1 MTSVSGSVAG
11 AAGVAFLVAL
21 ALVPLLVRFAIGRN
35 LLDVPNARS
44 SHEIPTPRLG
54 GLAVIVGAWAAAPFM
69 SEGFL
74 FLVTATIG
82 GLVGAFDDFV
92 DLRFWMK
99 AAGQAAAAF
108 VLLFLAPPP
117 ISEAAGA
124 LWPVTLLFGVFWVV
138 AVVNAYNFMDGI
150 DGIAGG
156 VAITNALFLAAL
168 VGMSGLGVGLAAL
181 AAAVAG
187 FLMWNIS
194 PARIF
199 LGDSGSHFVG
209 FFLGAVALYTEP
221 IGGAGAAYGP
231 FLAFVV
237 AAVVFAPFLFDT
249 AFTLVRRARARKNI
263 FAAHREHIYQRI
275 TPDPA
280 KHRQV
285 SNVYFALSAFSGL
298 AALLAS
304 GGTPLGL
311 FGGLVLILGCCLF
324 MAFLPRIARERGYAS

>member
-1 MTSVSGSVAG
+1 MAVSGSVAG
-11 AAGVAFLVAL
+11 VAGLAFLVAL
-21 ALVPLLVRFAIGRN
+21 ALVPLLVRFAIGRD
-35 LLDVPNARS
+35 LLDVPNSRS

-54 GLAVIVGAWAAAPFM
+54 GLAVIAGVWAAAPLTGG
-69 SEGFL
+69 SFL
-74 FLVTATIG
+74 FLVTATLAG
-82 GLVGAFDDFV
+82 VVGLLDDFV
-92 DLRFWMK
+92 DLKFWMK
-99 AAGQAAAAF
+99 AAGQATAAF

-117 ISEAAGA
+117 ICEAAGPF
-124 LWPVTLLFGVFWVV
+124 WPITLLFGVVWIV

-156 VAITNALFLAAL
+156 TAILNALFLAAL
-168 VGMSGLGVGLAAL
+168 VGTSAGLGVGLAAL
-181 AAAVAG
+181 AAAVGG
-187 FLMWNIS
+187 FMLWNVS

-221 IGGAGAAYGP
+221 VERAGGALGP
-231 FLAFVV
+231 YLAFAV
-237 AAVVFAPFLFDT
+237 AAAVFAPFLFDT
-249 AFTLVRRARARKNI
+249 AFTLVRRAKARKNV

-285 SNVYFALSAFSGL
+285 SNVYFAFSAVAGL

-304 GGTPLGL
+304 GGAPLRLLGGGVMMLGL
-311 FGGLVLILGCCLF
+311 CLF
-324 MAFLPRIARERGYAS
+324 MALLPRIAGERDYV

>member
-1 MTSVSGSVAG
+1 M
-11 AAGVAFLVAL
+11 VAL
-21 ALVPLLVRFAIGRN
+21 ALVPLLVRFAFGRD

-54 GLAVIVGAWAAAPFM
+54 GLAVIAGVWAAGPLAGG
-69 SEGFL
+69 SFL
-74 FLVTATIG
+74 VLVTATLAG
-82 GLVGAFDDFV
+82 VVGLLDDFV
-92 DLRFWMK
+92 DLKFWMK
-99 AAGQAAAAF
+99 AAGQATASF

-117 ISEAAGA
+117 ICEAAGPF
-124 LWPVTLLFGVFWVV
+124 WPITLLFGVVWIV

-156 VAITNALFLAAL
+156 TAILNALFLAAF
-168 VGMSGLGVGLAAL
+168 VGASAGLGNGLAAL
-181 AAAVAG
+181 AAAVGG
-187 FLMWNIS
+187 FMLWNVS

-221 IGGAGAAYGP
+221 VGRAGDAFAPY
-231 FLAFVV
+231 LAFAV
-237 AAVVFAPFLFDT
+237 AAAVFAPFLFDT
-249 AFTLVRRARARKNI
+249 AFTLVRRAKARKNV

-285 SNVYFALSAFSGL
+285 SNVYFAFSAVAGL

-304 GGTPLGL
+304 GGAPLRLLGGGVMILGL
-311 FGGLVLILGCCLF
+311 CLF
-324 MAFLPRIARERGYAS
+324 MAFLPRIAGERDYV

>member
-1 MTSVSGSVAG
+1 MSGSVAG
-11 AAGVAFLVAL
+11 AVGVAFLVAL

-54 GLAVIVGAWAAAPFM
+54 GLAVIVGVWAAAPLM
-69 SEGFL
+69 SEGFV
-74 FLVTATIG
+74 FLVTATVA
-82 GLVGAFDDFV
+82 GLVGVFDDFV
-92 DLRFWMK
+92 DLKFWMK

-108 VLLFLAPPP
+108 VLLFLTPPP
-117 ISEAAGA
+117 ICEAAGH
-124 LWPVTLLFGVFWVV
+124 LWPVTLLFGVVWIV

-156 VAITNALFLAAL
+156 TAILNAIFLAAL
-168 VGMSGLGVGLAAL
+168 VGTSWIGVGLAAL
-181 AAAVAG
+181 AAAVGG
-187 FLMWNIS
+187 FMLWNIS

-221 IGGAGAAYGP
+221 VGRASGPYGP
-231 FLAFVV
+231 YLAFVI
-237 AAVVFAPFLFDT
+237 AAAVFAPFLFDT
-249 AFTLVRRARARKNI
+249 AFTLARRAAARKNI
-263 FAAHREHIYQRI
+263 FAAHREHIYQRV

-285 SNVYFALSAFSGL
+285 SNIYFAFSALSGL

-304 GGTPLGL
+304 GGTPLRL
-311 FGGLVLILGCCLF
+311 FGGGVLVLGLCLS
-324 MAFLPRIARERGYAS
+324 MVFLPRIAGERDYALRDP

>member
-1 MTSVSGSVAG
+1 MAVSGAIAG
-11 AAGVAFLVAL
+11 AAGVAFLVVL
-21 ALVPLLVRFAIGRN
+21 ALVPLLVRFAIGRD

-54 GLAVIVGAWAAAPFM
+54 GPAVIAGAWAATPLAGG
-69 SEGFL
+69 SFL
-74 FLVTATIG
+74 LLTMATLAG
-82 GLVGAFDDFV
+82 VVGLLDDFV
-92 DLRFWMK
+92 DLKFWMK
-99 AAGQAAAAF
+99 AAGQATAAF

-117 ISEAAGA
+117 ICEAAGPF
-124 LWPVTLLFGVFWVV
+124 WPITLLFGVVWIV

-156 VAITNALFLAAL
+156 TAILNALFLAAL
-168 VGMSGLGVGLAAL
+168 VGTSAGLGVGLAAL
-181 AAAVAG
+181 AAAVGG
-187 FLMWNIS
+187 FMLWNVS

-221 IGGAGAAYGP
+221 VEKAGGALGP
-231 FLAFVV
+231 FLAFAV
-237 AAVVFAPFLFDT
+237 AAAVFAPFLFDT
-249 AFTLVRRARARKNI
+249 AFTLVRRAKARKNV

-285 SNVYFALSAFSGL
+285 SNVYFAFSAVAGL

-304 GGTPLGL
+304 GGAPLRLLGGGVRILGL
-311 FGGLVLILGCCLF
+311 CLF
-324 MAFLPRIARERGYAS
+324 MAFLPRIAGERDYV

>member
-1 MTSVSGSVAG
+1 MTAVSGSVAV
-11 AAGVAFLVAL
+11 AVGVAFLVAL
-21 ALVPLLVRFAIGRN
+21 ALVPLLVRFAIGRD

-54 GLAVIVGAWAAAPFM
+54 GLAVIAGVWAAAPLAGG
-69 SEGFL
+69 SFL
-74 FLVTATIG
+74 FLTTATLAG
-82 GLVGAFDDFV
+82 VVGLLDDFV
-92 DLRFWMK
+92 DLKFWMK
-99 AAGQAAAAF
+99 AVGQATAAF

-117 ISEAAGA
+117 ICEAAGPF
-124 LWPVTLLFGVFWVV
+124 WPITLLFGVAWIV

-156 VAITNALFLAAL
+156 TAILNALFLAAL
-168 VGMSGLGVGLAAL
+168 VGATVGLGLAAL
-181 AAAVAG
+181 AAAVGG
-187 FLMWNIS
+187 FMLWNVS

-221 IGGAGAAYGP
+221 VGRAGDAYGP
-231 FLAFVV
+231 YLAFVV
-237 AAVVFAPFLFDT
+237 AAAVFAPFLFDT
-249 AFTLVRRARARKNI
+249 AFTLVRRAKARKNV

-285 SNVYFALSAFSGL
+285 SNVYFAFSAVAGF

-304 GGTPLGL
+304 DGTPLRFLGGGVIVLGL
-311 FGGLVLILGCCLF
+311 CLF
-324 MAFLPRIARERGYAS
+324 MAFLPRIADERDYV

>member
-1 MTSVSGSVAG
+1 MIAVSGPVAG

-21 ALVPLLVRFAIGRN
+21 ALVPLLVRFAIGRD

-54 GLAVIVGAWAAAPFM
+54 GLAVIAGVWAAAPLADG
-69 SEGFL
+69 S
-74 FLVTATIG
+74 FLVLVAATLAG
-82 GLVGAFDDFV
+82 VVGLLDDFV
-92 DLRFWMK
+92 DLKFWMK
-99 AAGQAAAAF
+99 AAGQATAAF

-117 ISEAAGA
+117 ICEAAGPF
-124 LWPVTLLFGVFWVV
+124 WPITLLFGVVWIV

-156 VAITNALFLAAL
+156 TAIMNALFLAAF
-168 VGMSGLGVGLAAL
+168 VGASAGLGVGLAAL
-181 AAAVAG
+181 AAAVGG
-187 FLMWNIS
+187 FMLWNVS

-221 IGGAGAAYGP
+221 VGRAGYTLGP
-231 FLAFVV
+231 FLAFAV
-237 AAVVFAPFLFDT
+237 AAAVFAPFLFDT
-249 AFTLVRRARARKNI
+249 AFTLVRRAKARKNV

-275 TPDPA
+275 APDPA

-285 SNVYFALSAFSGL
+285 SNVYFAFSAVAGL

-304 GGTPLGL
+304 GGAPLRLLGGGVMILGL
-311 FGGLVLILGCCLF
+311 CLF
-324 MAFLPRIARERGYAS
+324 MAFLPRIAGEREYV

>member
-1 MTSVSGSVAG
+1 MTAVSGTVAS

-21 ALVPLLVRFAIGRN
+21 ALVPLLVRFAIGRD

-54 GLAVIVGAWAAAPFM
+54 GLAVIAGVWAAAPLAGG
-69 SEGFL
+69 SFL
-74 FLVTATIG
+74 FLAAATLAG
-82 GLVGAFDDFV
+82 VVGLLDDFV
-92 DLRFWMK
+92 DLKFWMK
-99 AAGQAAAAF
+99 AAGQATAAF
-108 VLLFLAPPP
+108 ILLFLAPPP
-117 ISEAAGA
+117 ICEAAGPF
-124 LWPVTLLFGVFWVV
+124 WPITLLFGVVWIA

-156 VAITNALFLAAL
+156 TGILNALFLAAL
-168 VGMSGLGVGLAAL
+168 VGATAGLGVGLAAL
-181 AAAVAG
+181 AAAVGG
-187 FLMWNIS
+187 FMLWNVS

-221 IGGAGAAYGP
+221 VGRVGDAFGP
-231 FLAFVV
+231 YLAFAV
-237 AAVVFAPFLFDT
+237 AVAVFAPFLFDT
-249 AFTLVRRARARKNI
+249 AFTLVRRANARKNV

-285 SNVYFALSAFSGL
+285 SNVYFAFSAVAGL

-304 GGTPLGL
+304 GGTPLRL
-311 FGGLVLILGCCLF
+311 LGGGVIILGLCLF
-324 MAFLPRIARERGYAS
+324 MAFLPRIAGERDYV

>member
-1 MTSVSGSVAG
+1 
-11 AAGVAFLVAL
+11 VAFLVAL
-21 ALVPLLVRFAIGRN
+21 AFVPLLVRFAIGRD

-54 GLAVIVGAWAAAPFM
+54 GLAVIAGVWAAAPLAGG
-69 SEGFL
+69 SFL
-74 FLVTATIG
+74 FLATATLAG
-82 GLVGAFDDFV
+82 VVGLLDDFV
-92 DLRFWMK
+92 DLNFWMK

-108 VLLFLAPPP
+108 VLLFLTPPP
-117 ISEAAGA
+117 ICEAAGPF
-124 LWPVTLLFGVFWVV
+124 WPITLLFGVVWIV

-156 VAITNALFLAAL
+156 TAILNALFLAAF
-168 VGMSGLGVGLAAL
+168 VGASAGLGVGLAAL
-181 AAAVAG
+181 AAAVGG
-187 FLMWNIS
+187 FMLWNVS

-221 IGGAGAAYGP
+221 VGGAGGTFGP
-231 FLAFVV
+231 YLAFAV

-249 AFTLVRRARARKNI
+249 AFTLVRRAKARKNV

-285 SNVYFALSAFSGL
+285 SNVYFAFSAVAGL

-304 GGTPLGL
+304 DGTPLRLVG
-311 FGGLVLILGCCLF
+311 GGLTILGLCLF
-324 MAFLPRIARERGYAS
+324 MAFLPRIAGEGDCV

>member
-1 MTSVSGSVAG
+1 M
-11 AAGVAFLVAL
+11 VAL
-21 ALVPLLVRFAIGRN
+21 ALVPLLVRFAIGRD
-35 LLDVPNARS
+35 LLDVPNSRS

-54 GLAVIVGAWAAAPFM
+54 GLAVIAGVWAAAPLTGG
-69 SEGFL
+69 SFL
-74 FLVTATIG
+74 FLVTATLAG
-82 GLVGAFDDFV
+82 VVGLLDDFV
-92 DLRFWMK
+92 DLKFWMK
-99 AAGQAAAAF
+99 AAGQATAAF

-117 ISEAAGA
+117 ICEAAGPF
-124 LWPVTLLFGVFWVV
+124 WPITLLFGVVWIV

-156 VAITNALFLAAL
+156 TAILNALFLAAL
-168 VGMSGLGVGLAAL
+168 VGTSAGLGVGLAAL
-181 AAAVAG
+181 AAAVGG
-187 FLMWNIS
+187 FMLWNVS

-221 IGGAGAAYGP
+221 VEKAGGALGP
-231 FLAFVV
+231 FLAFAV
-237 AAVVFAPFLFDT
+237 AAAVFAPFLFDT
-249 AFTLVRRARARKNI
+249 AFTLVRRAKARKNV

-285 SNVYFALSAFSGL
+285 SNVYFAFSAVAGL

-304 GGTPLGL
+304 GGAPLRLLGGGVMILGL
-311 FGGLVLILGCCLF
+311 CLF
-324 MAFLPRIARERGYAS
+324 MAFLPRIAGERDYV

>member
-1 MTSVSGSVAG
+1 M
-11 AAGVAFLVAL
+11 VAL
-21 ALVPLLVRFAIGRN
+21 ALVPLLVRFAIGRD

-54 GLAVIVGAWAAAPFM
+54 GLAVIAGVWAAA
-69 SEGFL
+69 SLAGGSFL
-74 FLVTATIG
+74 VLVTATLAG
-82 GLVGAFDDFV
+82 VVGLLDDFV
-92 DLRFWMK
+92 DLKFWMK
-99 AAGQAAAAF
+99 AAGQATAAF

-117 ISEAAGA
+117 ICEAAGPF
-124 LWPVTLLFGVFWVV
+124 WPITLLFGVVWIV

-156 VAITNALFLAAL
+156 TAILNALFLAAL
-168 VGMSGLGVGLAAL
+168 VGASAGLEVGLAAL
-181 AAAVAG
+181 AAAVGG
-187 FLMWNIS
+187 FMLWNVS

-221 IGGAGAAYGP
+221 VERAGGALGP
-231 FLAFVV
+231 YLAFAV
-237 AAVVFAPFLFDT
+237 AAAVFAPFLFDT
-249 AFTLVRRARARKNI
+249 AFTLVRRAKARKNV

-275 TPDPA
+275 APDPA

-285 SNVYFALSAFSGL
+285 SNVYFAFSAVAGL

-304 GGTPLGL
+304 GGAPLRLLGGGVMLLGL
-311 FGGLVLILGCCLF
+311 CLF
-324 MAFLPRIARERGYAS
+324 MAFLPRIAGERDYV

>member
-1 MTSVSGSVAG
+1 VTAVSGTVAG

-21 ALVPLLVRFAIGRN
+21 ALVPLLVRFAIGRD

-54 GLAVIVGAWAAAPFM
+54 GLAVIAGVWAAAPLAGG
-69 SEGFL
+69 SFL
-74 FLVTATIG
+74 FITTATLAGVIG
-82 GLVGAFDDFV
+82 LLDDFV
-92 DLRFWMK
+92 DLKFWMK
-99 AAGQAAAAF
+99 AAGQATVAF

-117 ISEAAGA
+117 ICEAAGPF
-124 LWPVTLLFGVFWVV
+124 WPITLLFGVAWIV

-156 VAITNALFLAAL
+156 TAILNALFLAVL
-168 VGMSGLGVGLAAL
+168 VGATAGLGLAAL
-181 AAAVAG
+181 AAAVGG
-187 FLMWNIS
+187 FMLWNVS

-221 IGGAGAAYGP
+221 VGRVGDAYGTY
-231 FLAFVV
+231 LAFVV
-237 AAVVFAPFLFDT
+237 AVAVFAPFLFDT
-249 AFTLVRRARARKNI
+249 AFTLVRRAKARKNV

-285 SNVYFALSAFSGL
+285 SNVYFAFSAVAGL

-304 GGTPLGL
+304 GGTPLRL
-311 FGGLVLILGCCLF
+311 LGGGVIILSLCLF
-324 MAFLPRIARERGYAS
+324 MAFLPRIAGERDYV